1 MRILVA
7 VLASFPM
14 IAWADGF
21 KTLDNA
27 GIVATLTDQK
37 LRYSDAWQEF
47 FLSGR
52 TLYNGGRDS
61 WGYWRAEGG
70 QYCSQWPPSDV
81 WACYDVQTDRTVIR
95 FVGAGGTPMDGR
107 VDP

>member
-1 MRILVA
+1 MRDEMRILVA

-37 LRYSDAWQEF
+37 QRYSDA
-47 FLSGR
+47 
-52 TLYNGGRDS
+52 
-61 WGYWRAEGG
+61 
-70 QYCSQWPPSDV
+70 
-81 WACYDVQTDRTVIR
+81 
-95 FVGAGGTPMDGR
+95 
-107 VDP
+107 